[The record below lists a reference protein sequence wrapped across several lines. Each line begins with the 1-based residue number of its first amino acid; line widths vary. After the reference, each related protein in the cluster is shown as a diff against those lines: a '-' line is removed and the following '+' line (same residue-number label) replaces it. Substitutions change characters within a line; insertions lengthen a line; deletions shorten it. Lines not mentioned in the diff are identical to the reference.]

1 MDPSPR
7 RERGQ
12 EGQARAWAVA
22 EKGLLRRQEDDRRLV
37 LGRVRGWCWQWVGSE
52 LPPETAHPH
61 LPSCRQLLSYI
72 TKDKQTESLVE
83 KLCQRFRTA
92 QYAAFLEGSLCQ
104 RGKEPHPPPQGP
116 PRGCGRLMRKEAF
129 PCWVPLLLTEPSRP
143 QDRAPVPGPGL
154 LRVTAAPHR
163 AGPPQGAGKL

>member
-1 MDPSPR
+1 MGPSLR

-12 EGQARAWAVA
+12 EVQARAWAAA
-22 EKGLLRRQEDDRRLV
+22 EKSLLRSQEDDRRLV

-92 QYAAFLEGSLCQ
+92 QYAACLEGSLW
-104 RGKEPHPPPQGP
+104 REGKSPPTQGP

-129 PCWVPLLLTEPSRP
+129 PSWVPLLLTEPSRP

-163 AGPPQGAGKL
+163 AGSPQDAGKL

>member
-1 MDPSPR
+1 MGPSLR

-12 EGQARAWAVA
+12 EVQAWAWA
-22 EKGLLRRQEDDRRLV
+22 AAKSLLRSQEDDRRLV

-61 LPSCRQLLSYI
+61 LPSGRQLLSYI

-92 QYAAFLEGSLCQ
+92 QYAAFLEGSLW
-104 RGKEPHPPPQGP
+104 REGKSPPP
-116 PRGCGRLMRKEAF
+116 PRGL
-129 PCWVPLLLTEPSRP
+129 
-143 QDRAPVPGPGL
+143 PGAVG
-154 LRVTAAPHR
+154 
-163 AGPPQGAGKL
+163 G